1 MNRGL
6 EGGFKA
12 LLYRIDNAMRLNLHG
27 CKFYA
32 YQQHYGSIFTDF
44 TTAGSWLPKFV
55 LLKERSGLY
64 YFL

>member
-1 MNRGL
+1 MDASFTLISR
-6 EGGFKA
+6 
-12 LLYRIDNAMRLNLHG
+12 
-27 CKFYA
+27 
-32 YQQHYGSIFTDF
+32 QHYGSIFTDF